1 MAGTNSST
9 NRMITSLKPNAINT
23 ISETPL
29 VPVVPVVPVA
39 PAVSEAPTDPFIS
52 RLQKLNLG
60 NNTRMVSL
68 IQAHSNFGNR
78 LISLFKA
85 LKEFKIDLTDD
96 LECTIKENISQV
108 GGVVSLLELIK
119 KDVRIKLEFLPITL
133 LFNAAKFEVSITQ
146 SIRDLALL
154 EMLDSNTFN
163 LLLAYPEQA
172 LNISILLIKLQE
184 RAYSPTILVDKL
196 KDVSIAAERMDT
208 VIALL
213 DLILENNL
221 FYPDVVDILL
231 RQEKHIDKIYEGAQ
245 KLAAEKALFPNYFT
259 IIEDNPQNANIF
271 AKNILLLKSES
282 LINCHNPECLF
293 EVSHLGAGAFHFM
306 KLLQHASMLDE
317 HNFKIICGQKN
328 NILNRD
334 EVIDA
339 LSNLPLIVEFQKEEL
354 ETMLNLLNEA
364 AVSAQDIQKFNG
376 IIEEHFI
383 PEISCQF
390 SRACI

>member
-1 MAGTNSST
+1 MGGTDSST
-9 NRMITSLKPNAINT
+9 NRMITSLKPNGIKK

-29 VPVVPVVPVA
+29 VPVVPVAPV
-39 PAVSEAPTDPFIS
+39 VSEGATDPFIS

-60 NNTRMVSL
+60 NDTRMVSL
-68 IQAHSNFGNR
+68 IRAHSNFGNR

-85 LKEFKIDLTDD
+85 LKEFKIDLTDG
-96 LECTIKENISQV
+96 LESTIRENISQV

-119 KDVRIKLEFLPITL
+119 KDVPINLDSLPITL
-133 LFNAAKFEVSITQ
+133 LFNAAKFEASVTQ

-154 EMLDSNTFN
+154 GMLDSNIFN

-172 LNISILLIKLQE
+172 LNISQLLIKFQE

-196 KDVSIAAERMDT
+196 KDVLIARECMDT
-208 VIALL
+208 VIGLL

-221 FYPDVVDILL
+221 FYPGVVDILQ

-245 KLAAEKALFPNYFT
+245 KLAAENALFADYFT
-259 IIEDNPQNANIF
+259 LIEDNPQNANIF

-282 LINCHNPECLF
+282 LIDCHNPECLF
-293 EVSHLGAGAFHFM
+293 AISHLGAGAFHFM

-317 HNFKIICGQKN
+317 HNFKIICRQEN
-328 NILNRD
+328 NILNRN

-339 LSNLPLIVEFQKEEL
+339 LSNLPLIVEFEKEEL
-354 ETMLNLLNEA
+354 EKMLNLLNYPT
-364 AVSAQDIQKFNG
+364 VSAQDIQEFNG
-376 IIEEHFI
+376 IIQDHFI
-383 PEISCQF
+383 PQFSCQF
-390 SRACI
+390 SSASI